1 MQHFPHRFQHQ
12 QQQGHGHGH
21 GQAQRPHQR
30 HGPFGMMDS
39 FFDDPFGAS
48 PLARHG
54 GGGRGPGMGM
64 GMGMSLFGGADPF
77 ANDPFFAGA
86 GMGGGMS
93 MGGGGS
99 FSSSTSSFSVGANG
113 VRTGKTVRTSATI
126 DSQGRRV
133 TRTETTT
140 LHPDGTS
147 TSTVDERV
155 DGAGAGPRIED
166 QRHGSGKRETA
177 VQLAPQPASRNSFT
191 SPFSSWGSKF

>member
-1 MQHFPHRFQHQ
+1 M
-12 QQQGHGHGH
+12 G
-21 GQAQRPHQR
+21 
-30 HGPFGMMDS
+30 
-39 FFDDPFGAS
+39 GAS
-48 PLARHG
+48 TGGPRPVAPLAADG
-54 GGGRGPGMGM
+54 GAAGPLPLSQAATFVQDVEKRGT
-64 GMGMSLFGGADPF
+64 GMSLFGGADPF
-77 ANDPFFAGA
+77 ANDPFFAS
-86 GMGGGMS
+86 MGGGMS
-93 MGGGGS
+93 MGGGGGS

-140 LHPDGTS
+140 HHPDGTS

-166 QRHGSGKRETA
+166 QRHGSGKREAA
-177 VQLAPQPASRNSFT
+177 VQLAPQPTSRNSFT